1 MPNTKTARLKKS
13 PNVHPTPV
21 YHLSVYRDRLEFRHK
36 GIRYATENQRL
47 IAKALSCIAEIY
59 LG

>member
-1 MPNTKTARLKKS
+1 MPYTKPTRLKKS
-13 PNVHPTPV
+13 RNVRLTPV
-21 YHLSVYRDRLEFRHK
+21 YHLTIYRDRLEFHHK
-36 GIRYATENQRL
+36 GIRYATADQRL